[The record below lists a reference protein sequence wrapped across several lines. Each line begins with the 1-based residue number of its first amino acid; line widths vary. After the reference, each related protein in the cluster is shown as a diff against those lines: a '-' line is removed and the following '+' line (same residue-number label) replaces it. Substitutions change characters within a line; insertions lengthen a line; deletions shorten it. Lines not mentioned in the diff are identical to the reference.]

1 MSDDLTVHILTEIR
15 DEIRGTNQRL
25 DQTRVDLRA
34 EIGEL
39 RTELRAEIG
48 ELRTGLRA
56 EIGELRTGLRAELRT
71 EIGSV
76 RQEIGSLRDEIGEVR
91 SHLVSAELRLA
102 TRFVELTAANRDVHQ
117 LFEDRFELRDRVER
131 VEHEVAELKKR
142 GEPQS

>member
-1 MSDDLTVHILTEIR
+1 VLVVEGNLDTLELMMSDDLTVHILTEIR

-25 DQTRVDLRA
+25 DQTRVD
-34 EIGEL
+34 
-39 RTELRAEIG
+39 
-48 ELRTGLRA
+48 LRA